1 MEKKRRTIWHA
12 VVCVLLVC
20 LIWGGYFLF
29 MIKLSHRIDLI
40 QEDDFSW
47 VVQVDEVRSEG
58 DEFVLEGFAFK
69 LNQNAE
75 GESFEIVLHN
85 LDTGEYFFS
94 KMKYEDRD
102 DVNDYFFCEYDYTKS
117 GFEARIKEKKL
128 DLEKNDYE
136 ILLRPESEKNPYQ
149 FATYLAGGKLM
160 YANPKEYIPL
170 DAKGTSL
177 EEIVEKGILRVY
189 RPDAGMYVYQYNG
202 KLYWMADTNYTFE
215 EDGITCIQYQ
225 IGTTQVEKLPLDCR
239 QKNWNFERREYN
251 FEVQEN
257 KDLQTGKYRV
267 VERTLP
273 TEYSVL
279 DVVTGYYLDDWVWY
293 QIFRP
298 YIVLK

>member
-1 MEKKRRTIWHA
+1 MEKKSRKLVHVGI
-12 VVCVLLVC
+12 CVGLLVA
-20 LIWGGYFLF
+20 IWSTYLF
-29 MIKLSHRIDLI
+29 VMQKISQRI
-40 QEDDFSW
+40 EVVHEENYNW
-47 VVQVDEVRSEG
+47 VVQVDKIRTEK

-75 GESFEIVLHN
+75 GKSFEIVLHN
-85 LDTGEYFFS
+85 LDTGEFFFP
-94 KMKYEDRD
+94 KMEYEDRD
-102 DVNDYFFCEYDYTKS
+102 DVNDYFFCEFDYTKS

-128 DLEKNDYE
+128 DLEKNAYE

-149 FATYLAGGKLM
+149 FATYLARGELM

-170 DAKGTSL
+170 EVEGTSL
-177 EEIVEKGILRVY
+177 EEIVENGILRVY
-189 RPDAGMYVYQYNG
+189 RPDVGMYVYQYDE
-202 KLYWMADTNYTFE
+202 KLYWMSDTNYAFE

-225 IGTTQVEKLPLDCR
+225 IGTTQLEKLPLDCQ

-257 KDLQTGKYRV
+257 KELQTEKYRV

-273 TEYSVL
+273 TEYSIL
-279 DVVTGYYLDDWVWY
+279 DVVTGYYLEDWVWY

-298 YIVLK
+298 YIVFE